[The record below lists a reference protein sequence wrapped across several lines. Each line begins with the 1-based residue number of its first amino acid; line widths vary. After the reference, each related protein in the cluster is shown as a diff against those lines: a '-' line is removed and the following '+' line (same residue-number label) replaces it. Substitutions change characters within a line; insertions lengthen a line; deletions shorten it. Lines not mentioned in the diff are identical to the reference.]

1 MKITAVCL
9 SPTIQRTVSFKT
21 FLLNKVNRSEKYGVW
36 ASGKAVNAARV
47 FNQLES
53 GSVRVVCPLGEENQ
67 KRFTEFA
74 ERDMLLLSPVTIPG
88 NTRECWT
95 VLDKSAK
102 TTTELVVGEPAV
114 EKLPQNKVD
123 ELMDAVNES
132 LSDSDALLLAGS
144 RPAIWPDEL
153 SCDIC
158 KAACDLG
165 KITLVD
171 FWGDDLKRTL
181 KVCEP
186 TIVKINEEEFFSTFG
201 GKSGVAGLKSALTTA
216 SKKRDTIFIVTRGD
230 KATYAAQRGKVFEAD
245 TEKNLKIVNT
255 TACGDAFA
263 AGFLH
268 EYLKSGDIQAALKKG
283 TWCGARNA
291 ENECPGSLQ

>member
-1 MKITAVCL
+1 M
-9 SPTIQRTVSFKT
+9 
-21 FLLNKVNRSEKYGVW
+21 
-36 ASGKAVNAARV
+36 
-47 FNQLES
+47 
-53 GSVRVVCPLGEENQ
+53 
-67 KRFTEFA
+67 
-74 ERDMLLLSPVTIPG
+74 TIPG

-95 VLDKSAK
+95 VLDKTAK
-102 TTTELVVGEPAV
+102 TTTELVVGEPAI
-114 EKLPQNKVD
+114 EKMPQSKVD

-144 RPAIWPDEL
+144 RPAIWPDDL
-153 SCDIC
+153 SRDIC
-158 KAACDLG
+158 KAACDAG

-181 KVCEP
+181 KACEP
-186 TIVKINEEEFFSTFG
+186 TVVKINEEEFFSTFG

-216 SKKRDTIFIVTRGD
+216 SKKHNTIFIVTRGD
-230 KATYAAQRGKVFEAD
+230 KATYAAQKGKVFEAD

-263 AGFLH
+263 AGFLY
-268 EYLKSGDIQAALKKG
+268 EYLKSGDVQAALKKG
-283 TWCGARNA
+283 TWCAARNA

>member
-1 MKITAVCL
+1 MKITSVCL

-21 FLLNKVNRSEKYGVW
+21 FLVNKVNRSEKYGVW

-47 FNQLES
+47 LNQLEA

-74 ERDMLLLSPVTIPG
+74 EKDSLLLSPVTIPG

-95 VLDKSAK
+95 VLDKTAK

-114 EKLPQNKVD
+114 EKMPQNKVD
-123 ELMDAVNES
+123 ELMDAVSES

-144 RPAIWPDEL
+144 RPAIWPDDL
-153 SCDIC
+153 SSSIC
-158 KAACDLG
+158 KAACDAG

-216 SKKRDTIFIVTRGD
+216 SKKHNTIFIVTRGD
-230 KATYAAQRGKVFEAD
+230 KATYAAQKGKIFEAD

-268 EYLKSGDIQAALKKG
+268 EYLKSGDVQAALKKG

-291 ENECPGSLQ
+291 ENECPGSL